1 MNGATTFISKG
12 LDIAFSRGI
21 VCVTSAGN
29 EGNLAWHYISAP
41 ADAVNSLTVGAVKSN
56 KTYATFSS
64 VGPSFDGRVKPDV
77 TAQGDKPYVVSD
89 AAGNITNSGSGT
101 SYSCPI
107 IAGMVACLWQALPS
121 KTNQEIK
128 QLIIEASD
136 RYAAPTPQFGYG
148 IPDFNKALS
157 SGNTLSITDFS
168 KNDFII
174 YPNPTTDLVSVT
186 FPEGTDKGN
195 VIFYSIS
202 GQKAL
207 EEKITKES
215 SVISIKSL
223 SKGTYLYTI
232 ESNGFSKNG
241 KIIKQ

>member
-1 MNGATTFISKG
+1 
-12 LDIAFSRGI
+12 
-21 VCVTSAGN
+21 
-29 EGNLAWHYISAP
+29 
-41 ADAVNSLTVGAVKSN
+41 
-56 KTYATFSS
+56 
-64 VGPSFDGRVKPDV
+64 VKPDV
-77 TAQGDKPYVVSD
+77 MAQGQNPYVSNEFG
-89 AAGNITNSGSGT
+89 AISNSGSGT

-157 SGNTLSITDFS
+157 SGNTLSVADFS
-168 KNDFII
+168 KNDFIV
-174 YPNPTTDLVSVT
+174 YPNPTTDSISVT
-186 FPEGTDKGN
+186 LSEGSDKGN
-195 VIFYSIS
+195 IIFYSIS

-207 EEKITKES
+207 EEKITKQS
-215 SVISIKSL
+215 SIISTKSL
-223 SKGTYLYTI
+223 SKGTYLYRI